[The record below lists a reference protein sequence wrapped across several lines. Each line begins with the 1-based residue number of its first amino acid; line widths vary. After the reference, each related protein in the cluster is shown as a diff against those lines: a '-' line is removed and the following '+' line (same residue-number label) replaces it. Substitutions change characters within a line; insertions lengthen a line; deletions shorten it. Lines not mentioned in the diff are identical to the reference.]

1 MKKKPTSPPLPLAK
15 PAAKQPKPAL
25 SGIVERSPADLK
37 PWPTNPRTHG
47 DKQLTK
53 LIASIRTFGFTIPAL
68 VDEDGVLLSGHA
80 AVQAAFKLHLQSI
93 PTRVISGLTEAMKRA
108 YVIADNKL
116 ALLSSWDLSLLNA
129 EIDAAAR
136 VRLRES
142 RPPAFPPPRS
152 NLMFTRTPGDP
163 GDLQEQDIVEAVVT
177 RLGDLWQLGGHRLL
191 CGNALE
197 ASAYD
202 AVLAGAK
209 AQMCINRPALQRPD
223 RWPCLWQRQ
232 GQAQGVRDGVGARC
246 HPANSPASCKA
257 PSPTCI
263 PPSSMAPSSTPSWTG
278 AMARSWQAAAEPVFG
293 PPRQLCVWVKDKR
306 RDGTFYRSQHEL
318 VYVFKKGDAPH
329 INNFELGQHG
339 RYRTNVWTT
348 RAPTVARGV
357 SCWHCILRSSRQ
369 PDRRRDP
376 GLQPPKGNH
385 PGSLRRHG
393 TVLVAAERTGRHAR
407 AIELDPQYVDVAIQ
421 RWQRLTGKQAILA
434 ATGQTWEALRAERE
448 RAPALAMES
457 DDDR

>member
-1 MKKKPTSPPLPLAK
+1 MKKKPTSLPLPLAK

-68 VDEDGVLLSGHA
+68 VDEDSVLLSGHGR
-80 AVQAAFKLHLQSI
+80 VQAALKLHLQSI
-93 PTRVISGLTEAMKRA
+93 PTRVISGLTEAQKRA

-129 EIDAAAR
+129 EMTLLLESDFEIETTGFSTAEID
-136 VRLRES
+136 
-142 RPPAFPPPRS
+142 
-152 NLMFTRTPGDP
+152 LMFTEDAGDP

-209 AQMCINRPALQRPD
+209 AQMCITDPPYNVPI
-223 RWPCLWQRQ
+223 
-232 GQAQGVRDGVGARC
+232 DGHVCGSGKVK
-246 HPANSPASCKA
+246 HKEF
-257 PSPTCI
+257 
-263 PPSSMAPSSTPSWTG
+263 
-278 AMARSWQAAAEPVFG
+278 AMASGEMSSSQFTSFLQSALTHLHAAVIDGAIVYAFMDWRHGAQLQAAAEPVFG
-293 PPRQLCVWVKDKR
+293 PPRQLCVWVKDNAGM
-306 RDGTFYRSQHEL
+306 GTFYRSQHEL

-339 RYRTNVWTT
+339 RYRTNVWTYPGANSGKG
-348 RAPTVARGV
+348 RQLLALHPTVKPV
-357 SCWHCILRSSRQ
+357 SLIADAIRDCSHRKGIIL
-369 PDRRRDP
+369 DP
-376 GLQPPKGNH
+376 FA
-385 PGSLRRHG
+385 GSG